1 MSGPLGRFRG
11 LFRRN
16 NSPNL
21 SSALSTA
28 ITNFD
33 KAANS
38 MAKASGNQ
46 NKTSRNLP
54 AANMNSILGMKNAS
68 GNTYALKLARSIMPL
83 YRAAIG
89 AVVKASVGATT
100 QTAAAAKISN
110 IANFITYKMT
120 AANYLKLVNSK
131 KRNITQNRANFGPN
145 KSPNAAAWW
154 AAVNS
159 ALASRPIL
167 GGAGAGFPQPPSG
180 LPANVAQSNRGV
192 FKKGNKPNNQGRN
205 LWYPAVKNNKGNWV
219 IMNSNAPHVKNNAGN
234 FTPVGSAAV

>member
-21 SSALSTA
+21 SAALSTA

-33 KAANS
+33 KAANA

-46 NKTSRNLP
+46 TKTARNLP
-54 AANMNSILGMKNAS
+54 VANMNSILGTKNAS

-100 QTAAAAKISN
+100 QTAAAQQVTNISN
-110 IANFITYKMT
+110 IITYKMS
-120 AANYLKLVNSK
+120 AANYLKLVNNQ
-131 KRNITQNRANFGPN
+131 KRRMNNNRLQFGPN

-154 AAVNS
+154 AAVN
-159 ALASRPIL
+159 AELASRAISSSKAKVSNNNGRITANITKNANGVWTINNSQLRQAWKLNNNRKPSKL
-167 GGAGAGFPQPPSG
+167 VALAG
-180 LPANVAQSNRGV
+180 NVAV
-192 FKKGNKPNNQGRN
+192 
-205 LWYPAVKNNKGNWV
+205 
-219 IMNSNAPHVKNNAGN
+219 
-234 FTPVGSAAV
+234 